1 MRPQLGKS
9 SRAHPRRLLL
19 LAGFALAVALFAP
32 AARAQVVKLAILV
45 PDGSVWDKELA
56 RMGSEWSQ
64 ESGGAV
70 KLRIYPGGVAGD
82 EGDVLRKMRIGQL
95 DAATLTTGGL
105 GEIEPSFYV
114 FSIPLFFESYE
125 ELFYVK
131 RKLAPLLVERLR
143 AAGYELLSWG
153 QGGWIHVFSTQEV
166 KSVEDTKRL
175 KIFVPTGD
183 DRMLQWWKRNG
194 FHPVPLAVT
203 DILTGLQTG
212 MIDLYPATPLTA
224 LSLQWFRQTPYM
236 HALGLAPLVGATV
249 VSHRSWQGID
259 EATRPKLLEAARR
272 MEARLDEE
280 IPKQDASAVEE
291 MSRRGLTVVRDFD
304 KADWEEA
311 ARVLA
316 DTMAEFRVPRDVYE
330 MALAARSEYRAGA
343 NP

>member
-1 MRPQLGKS
+1 MRPLPKKS
-9 SRAHPRRLLL
+9 FATELRRPRL
-19 LAGFALAVALFAP
+19 LAGLALAMAFLAP

-45 PDGSVWDKELA
+45 PDGSIWDKELA
-56 RMGSEWSQ
+56 RMGSEWGE

-125 ELFYVK
+125 ELFYVQK
-131 RKLAPLLVERLR
+131 KLEPLLVERLR

-153 QGGWIHVFSTQEV
+153 QGGWIHVFSTREV

-236 HALGLAPLVGATV
+236 HGLGLAPLVGATV
-249 VSHRSWQGID
+249 VSRRSWERVD
-259 EATRPKLLEAARR
+259 RATRPKLLEAARR
-272 MEARLDEE
+272 MESRLEEE

-304 KADWEEA
+304 KADWQEA

-316 DTMAEFRVPRDVYE
+316 ETMAELRVPRDVYE
-330 MALAARSEYRAGA
+330 MALAARREFRAGA
-343 NP
+343 SH